1 MIPKNLQNNNPKSD
15 LNNFKIKK
23 DNQLYLYDLYSKFNI
38 KKANDV
44 LSCGID
50 LWFLLK
56 EHKKTL
62 EQKLFLENMYTC
74 KDRFCHFCNWRREM
88 KYKKL
93 TYQFIDELHSR
104 KRLRYIFL
112 TLTVPN
118 CHISDLR
125 ATIQHMSQSFQR
137 MKQTK
142 RFKSSIVGYMRAL
155 EYTVQKDDNSMIHP
169 HFHCMLAVEPAYF
182 SPDRDLYINQDDFMN
197 MWIKALRLDRDFLEV
212 DIRVVKADKYKKT
225 RPSVIAEM
233 IKYTMKDT
241 DIQKVVDFEE
251 LTKQLKGIR
260 TFNAGGILKGILKSV
275 KTIDDDLVHLDDED
289 KDKLWIALERVLFSY
304 EKKANETNY
313 FERKRTKV
321 NNVF

>member
-1 MIPKNLQNNNPKSD
+1 MIAKNFGNNNHQSD
-15 LNNFKIKK
+15 LSNFKIKK
-23 DNQLYLYDLYSKFNI
+23 DSQIYLYDLYESFNH
-38 KKANDV
+38 KKANEV
-44 LSCGID
+44 LECGID

-56 EHKKTL
+56 EHKQTF
-62 EQKLFLENMYTC
+62 EQKLFLENMFTC

-93 TYQFIDELHSR
+93 TYKFIDELHSK

-142 RFKSSIVGYMRAL
+142 RFKNSIVGYMRAL
-155 EYTVQKDDNSMIHP
+155 EYTVQKDDNFMIHP

-182 SPDRDLYINQDDFMN
+182 SPDRDLYINQDEFMK
-197 MWIKALRLDRDFLEV
+197 MWIKALRFDRNFLEV
-212 DIRVVKADKYKKT
+212 DIRVVKVDKYKKT

-251 LTKQLKGIR
+251 LTKQLKGVR
-260 TFNAGGILKGILKSV
+260 TFNAGGILKGILKSI
-275 KTIDDDLVHLDDED
+275 KTIDDDLVHLDD
-289 KDKLWIALERVLFSY
+289 KDKSELWKVLERVLVSY
-304 EKKANETNY
+304 EKRVRKTDY
-313 FERKRTKV
+313 FEKKRVKL
-321 NNVF
+321 NV

>member
-1 MIPKNLQNNNPKSD
+1 MIPQETTK
-15 LNNFKIKK
+15 NFKIKK
-23 DNQLYLYDLYSKFNI
+23 DNQIYLYDLYQPFNQ
-38 KKANDV
+38 KKANKI
-44 LSCGID
+44 LECGID

-56 EHKKTL
+56 EHKQTL
-62 EQKLFLENMYTC
+62 DQKYFLENMYTC

-93 TYQFIDELHSR
+93 TYQFIDELQSK

-125 ATIQHMSQSFQR
+125 ATIQHMNSSFAK
-137 MKQTK
+137 MLKYDK
-142 RFKSSIVGYMRAL
+142 WKNSIVGYMRSL
-155 EYTVQKDDNSMIHP
+155 EFTVQKDDNSMIHP

-182 SPDRDLYINQDDFMN
+182 SPDRDLYINQDEFMK
-197 MWIKALRLDRDFLEV
+197 MWIKALRLDVNFLEV
-212 DIRVVKADKYKKT
+212 DIRVVKPDTRKKT

-241 DIQKVVDFEE
+241 DIKKVGDFEE
-251 LTKQLKGIR
+251 LTKQLKGVR
-260 TFNAGGILKGILKSV
+260 KFSAGGVLKGILKSI

-289 KDKLWIALERVLFSY
+289 KSELWRVLERVLTSY
-304 EKKANETNY
+304 ERRGRNTNY
-313 FERKRTKV
+313 FEKKRTKV
-321 NNVF
+321 NSVF